1 MEIDVTYYIGIVD
14 GKDDVW
20 GVRIPDLPG
29 CLGGGPTADAAI
41 ADATSAASEWAAY
54 MIAKGYPINPPRDRQ
69 AIVNDPDV
77 EYMATTEST
86 HLIPLIINRFR
97 PVKANIS
104 LDAGILET
112 IDAAAKSRGLTRST
126 FMVGAALEK
135 ITQQV

>member
-1 MEIDVTYYIGIVD
+1 MTYYIGIVD

-54 MIAKGYPINPPRDRQ
+54 KIAKGYPIIPPRDRQ
-69 AIVNDPDV
+69 SIVSDPDV
-77 EYMATTEST
+77 EFNPATEST
-86 HLIPLIINRFR
+86 HLIPLIINRYR

-104 LDAGILET
+104 LDAGVLET

-126 FMVGAALEK
+126 FMVGATLEK
-135 ITQQV
+135 IMEQV